1 MSRYSIKALLP
12 RGLYGRA
19 ALILLVPVV
28 TLQLV
33 VSVVFIQRYYESV
46 TRQMTRSV
54 VLELGRIVEVIG
66 VAPGPAEADRAADV
80 LAAPLDIAVSVP
92 APSPLTGRRLDF
104 FDLSGRAL
112 IDELDDRLPALTGV
126 DLGQDGRVHLTI
138 ESRHGP
144 VAISFDRGRVTARN
158 PHQLLV
164 WMLFTGA
171 LMSLIAILFL
181 RNQLRP
187 ITRLAKAAKAFG
199 KGEVIDYHPS
209 GALEVRAAGT
219 AFLEMRARIL
229 RHIEQRTRMLSGVS
243 HDLRSPLTR
252 LRLALSMSEDSEETR
267 AMARDLAEMEAML
280 DSFLDFARG
289 EALDDPAEV
298 APAAPLAAA
307 VERLR
312 NQGDGRVTLD
322 VPDTAPPARLRAGAL
337 ERALLNLLQNA
348 LRHGGQVRAG
358 LDIRARSLV
367 YRIEDDG
374 PGIPPERR
382 DEALKAFVR
391 LDPAR
396 NQDRGTGVGLGLAI
410 AADIARQ
417 HGGVL
422 RLGES
427 AALGGLSAEIELPH

>member
-1 MSRYSIKALLP
+1 MKAVLP

-19 ALILLVPVV
+19 ALIMLVPVV

-46 TRQMTRSV
+46 TRQMTRGLM
-54 VLELGRIVEVIG
+54 LEVGRIADLIEA
-66 VAPGPAEADRAADV
+66 APTPPEARRAATR
-80 LAAPLDIAVSVP
+80 LAAPLDIAVSLP
-92 APSPLTGRRLDF
+92 ARTPLADYRLDF
-104 FDLSGRAL
+104 LDLSGRAL
-112 IDELDDRLPALTGV
+112 IDELREGLPGLNGV
-126 DLGQDGRVHLTI
+126 DLSRDGRVRLTLD
-138 ESRHGP
+138 SRHGP
-144 VAISFDRGRVTARN
+144 VGISFDRSRVTARN

-164 WMLFTGA
+164 WMLFTGL

-187 ITRLAKAAKAFG
+187 ITRLAAAAKAFG
-199 KGEVIDYHPS
+199 KGEVTDYHPS

-252 LRLALSMSEDSEETR
+252 LRLALSMSDETDETR
-267 AMARDLAEMEAML
+267 AMARDVAEMEDML
-280 DSFLDFARG
+280 DSFLDFARD
-289 EALDDPAEV
+289 EALDDPVEV
-298 APAAPLAAA
+298 APAEPLAAA
-307 VERLR
+307 VGRLR
-312 NQGDGRVTLD
+312 AEGEGRVMLE
-322 VPDTAPPARLRAGAL
+322 VPDIAPQARLRAGAL

-348 LRHGGQVRAG
+348 VRHGEHVRAG
-358 LDIRARSLV
+358 LEIRPRSLV

-374 PGIPPERR
+374 PGIAPGKR
-382 DEALKAFVR
+382 DEALKPFVR

-422 RLGES
+422 RLEES
-427 AALGGLSAEIELPH
+427 AALGGLAAEIELPR